1 MMMRKLFFAVALAL
15 VNLVSPAQS
24 LRSNV
29 RSSESKA
36 ELNSSFA
43 ESRRTSMKN
52 NMDPSVKPGDDFW
65 QYAVGG
71 WLKANPLDAQHP
83 ENGAFTELYELNN
96 ERINKLILAYA
107 GKKDLPQGSDGQ
119 KIGALYRLYMDSVGR
134 NRMGYEPIMPY
145 LKQVRE
151 VKTRDEALRL
161 MYALDAKGF
170 NTAPFGLSLS
180 LNPFNSSE
188 YMMFAGHGGASLP
201 KEYYDQP
208 NEQQKATVAAVKSLS
223 KDFLKMVGYSEAAA
237 EQKMQAAWAIEY
249 RIGMKTLDQV
259 ARRDPMAT
267 NHPMSWEQLL
277 GDFKGIDYVAYR
289 DALGL
294 PKDIDVVNVGE
305 FDALHEVEK
314 VLAETSV
321 EDLKSYMELHVI
333 DAYSDFLSD
342 AFTDRAF
349 EASKVISG
357 VQEQQPRWKRAVAT
371 ISGNLGETIGKLY
384 VKEYFPESSK
394 QRVYRLVKD
403 LQQAFEDRLK
413 ENTWM
418 SDSTKA
424 KALEKL
430 HAMHINV
437 GYPDKWQDMEKFV
450 DIRETENLVE
460 NFIRIKQESRQA
472 GLRKYWH
479 QPVDKTMMPCSPQT
493 VNAFYHPL
501 FNSIN
506 FPAAIL
512 QPPFF
517 DPEADYVCN
526 YGAIGTVIGHEM
538 THGFDDQ
545 GCQFDKDGNL
555 ANWWTADD
563 KARYDERTK
572 VIADWF
578 SEQEAV
584 PGLKV
589 KAASEREQNGTSSDS
604 AEREQAPLKVN
615 GQKTL
620 GENVSDNGGLKIAY
634 RAYKNRMASE
644 PLGNVDGFTPDQRFY
659 LAYARVWA
667 CNSTPEY
674 TAMLVN
680 SDVHSP
686 ARLRVMAALPMID
699 TWYEAFGIQPTDKMF
714 IPKEK
719 RALVW

>member
-1 MMMRKLFFAVALAL
+1 MFIAATLAL
-15 VNLVSPAQS
+15 VSLASSAQ
-24 LRSNV
+24 NV
-29 RSSESKA
+29 KQ
-36 ELNSSFA
+36 
-43 ESRRTSMKN
+43 
-52 NMDPSVKPGDDFW
+52 NMDPSVNPGDDFW

-71 WLKANPLDAQHP
+71 WLKANPLDKQHA
-83 ENGAFTELYELNN
+83 ENGAFTDLEELNN
-96 ERINKLILAYA
+96 DRIKELIMKYA
-107 GKKDLPQGSDGQ
+107 EKQLPQGTDGQ
-119 KIGALYRLYMDSVGR
+119 KIGALYRLYMDSVSR
-134 NRMGYEPIMPY
+134 NKLGYEPIMPY

-151 VKTRDEALRL
+151 VKTREQLLKL
-161 MYALDAKGF
+161 MCDFDAKGF
-170 NTAPFGLSLS
+170 NTAPFGISLS

-188 YMMFAGHGGASLP
+188 YMIGGGHGGASLP
-201 KEYYDQP
+201 QEYYANP
-208 NEQQKATVAAVKSLS
+208 NEQQKKTVEAKKALF
-223 KDFLKMVGYSEAAA
+223 KDFFKMVGYSDKEAKKKMEA
-237 EQKMQAAWAIEY
+237 EWAIEHA
-249 RIGMKTLDQV
+249 IGIKTLNQV
-259 ARRDPMAT
+259 DSRNPMAT
-267 NHPMSWEQLL
+267 IHIMSWQQLL
-277 GDFKGIDYVAYR
+277 NDFKGIDWVGYR
-289 DALGL
+289 DAMGM
-294 PKDIDVVNVGE
+294 PKDIDQVNISQLE
-305 FDALHEVEK
+305 PLHEVEK
-314 VLAETSV
+314 ILANTSLD
-321 EDLKSYMELHVI
+321 DLKSYVELQVI
-333 DAYSDFLSD
+333 RSYGDFLSD
-342 AFTDRAF
+342 AFNDRAF
-349 EASKVISG
+349 EAQKIISG

-371 ISGNLGETIGKLY
+371 ISANLGETIGKLY
-384 VKEYFPESSK
+384 VQEYFPESSK
-394 QRVYRLVKD
+394 QRVVRLVKD

-437 GYPDKWQDMEKFV
+437 GYPDKWEDMEKFV
-450 DIRETENLVE
+450 DIREDQNLVE
-460 NFIRIKQESRQA
+460 NFIRIGQETRA
-472 GLRKYWH
+472 AMFRKYWH
-479 QPVDKTMMPCSPQT
+479 QPVDKTRMVCTPQT

-517 DPEADYVCN
+517 DVNADYASN
-526 YGAIGTVIGHEM
+526 YGAIGVVMGHEM

-555 ANWWTADD
+555 KNWWTADD
-563 KARYDERTK
+563 KTNYDARTK

-584 PGLKV
+584 PG
-589 KAASEREQNGTSSDS
+589 
-604 AEREQAPLKVN
+604 LKVN

-634 RAYKNRMASE
+634 RAYENRMKQE
-644 PLGNVDGFTPDQRFY
+644 PLNTVEGFTPAQRFY

-686 ARLRVMAALPMID
+686 ARIRVMAALPQID
-699 TWYEAFGIQPTDKMF
+699 TWYDAFGIKQGDKMF

>member
-1 MMMRKLFFAVALAL
+1 MFFAVAMAL
-15 VNLVSPAQS
+15 VSLAGSAQD
-24 LRSNV
+24 L
-29 RSSESKA
+29 KA
-36 ELNSSFA
+36 
-43 ESRRTSMKN
+43 

-71 WLKANPLDAQHP
+71 WLKANPLDKQHA
-83 ENGAFTELYELNN
+83 ENGAFTDLEELNN
-96 ERINKLILAYA
+96 DRIKELIMKYA
-107 GKKDLPQGSDGQ
+107 EKQLPQGTDGQ
-119 KIGALYRLYMDSVGR
+119 KIGALYRLYMDSVSR
-134 NRMGYEPIMPY
+134 NKMGYEPIKPY
-145 LKQVRE
+145 LKHVRE
-151 VKTRDEALRL
+151 VKTREQLIKL
-161 MYALDAKGF
+161 MCDFDAKGF
-170 NTAPFGLSLS
+170 NTAPFGISLS

-188 YMMFAGHGGASLP
+188 YMIGGGHGGASLP
-201 KEYYDQP
+201 QEYYVNP
-208 NEQQKATVAAVKSLS
+208 NEQQKKTVEAKKALF
-223 KDFLKMVGYSEAAA
+223 KDFFKMVGYSDKEAQKKMEA
-237 EQKMQAAWAIEY
+237 EWAIEHA
-249 RIGMKTLDQV
+249 IGIKTLNQV
-259 ARRDPMAT
+259 DRRNPMAT
-267 NHPMSWEQLL
+267 IHIMPWQQLL
-277 GDFKGIDYVAYR
+277 NDFKGIDWVGYR
-289 DALGL
+289 DALGM
-294 PKDIDVVNVGE
+294 PKDIDQVNISQLE
-305 FDALHEVEK
+305 PLHEVEK
-314 VLAETSV
+314 ILANTSLD
-321 EDLKSYMELHVI
+321 DLKSYVELQI
-333 DAYSDFLSD
+333 IRSYSGFLSD
-342 AFTDRAF
+342 AFEDRAF
-349 EASKVISG
+349 EAQKAISG
-357 VQEQQPRWKRAVAT
+357 VQEQQPRWKRAVST
-371 ISGNLGETIGKLY
+371 ISGSLGETIGKLY
-384 VKEYFPESSK
+384 VQEYFPESSK
-394 QRVYRLVKD
+394 QRVVRLVKD

-437 GYPDKWQDMEKFV
+437 GYPDKWEDMEKFV
-450 DIRETENLVE
+450 DIRENENLVE
-460 NFIRIKQESRQA
+460 NFIRITQEARA
-472 GLRKYWH
+472 AMFRKYWH
-479 QPVDKTMMPCSPQT
+479 QTVDKTLMVCTPQT

-517 DPEADYVCN
+517 DVNADYASN
-526 YGAIGTVIGHEM
+526 YGAIGVVMGHEM

-555 ANWWTADD
+555 KNWWTADD
-563 KARYDERTK
+563 KTNYDARTK

-584 PGLKV
+584 PG
-589 KAASEREQNGTSSDS
+589 
-604 AEREQAPLKVN
+604 LKVN

-634 RAYKNRMASE
+634 RAYENRMKQE
-644 PLGNVDGFTPDQRFY
+644 PLSNIEGFTPAQRFY

-686 ARLRVMAALPMID
+686 ARIRVMAALPMID
-699 TWYEAFGIQPTDKMF
+699 TWYDAFGIKQGDKMF

>member
-1 MMMRKLFFAVALAL
+1 MRKLMMVVVMAL
-15 VNLVSPAQS
+15 VCMAGTAQNFRANLD
-24 LRSNV
+24 
-29 RSSESKA
+29 E
-36 ELNSSFA
+36 
-43 ESRRTSMKN
+43 
-52 NMDPSVKPGDDFW
+52 SVKPGDDFW
-65 QYAVGG
+65 QYAVGT
-71 WLKANPLDAQHP
+71 WLKNNPLDKEHP
-83 ENGAFTELYELNN
+83 MNGAFIDLEEQNN
-96 ERINKLILAYA
+96 ERINALIMKYA
-107 GKKDLPQGSDGQ
+107 DQKDLPQGSDGQ
-119 KIGALYRLYMDSVGR
+119 KIGALYRLYIDSVGR
-134 NRMGYEPIMPY
+134 NKMGYEPILPY
-145 LKQVRE
+145 LKQVRAI
-151 VKTRDEALRL
+151 KTREEALQL
-161 MYALDAKGF
+161 MCDFDAKGF
-170 NTAPFGLSLS
+170 NTAPFGMSLG
-180 LNPFNSSE
+180 LNALNSSE
-188 YMMFAGHGGASLP
+188 YLIDAGHGGASLP
-201 KEYYDQP
+201 QEYYTEP
-208 NEQQKATVAAVKSLS
+208 NEQQKAVVAAIKSLN
-223 KDFLKMVGYSEAAA
+223 KDFLKMVGNSDADA
-237 EQKMQAAWAIEY
+237 ERMMEAAWAIEY
-249 RIGMKTLDQV
+249 RIGIKTLSQVDQ
-259 ARRDPMAT
+259 RDPQKTIHVM
-267 NHPMSWEQLL
+267 PWEQFLN
-277 GDFKGIDYVAYR
+277 DFKGINWIAYR
-289 DALGL
+289 DALDM
-294 PKDIDVVNVGE
+294 PKDIDKVDVSQL
-305 FDALHEVEK
+305 DPLHEVEK

-321 EDLKSYMELHVI
+321 EDLKAYMELKVVK
-333 DAYSDFLSD
+333 AYSRFLSD
-342 AFTDRAF
+342 AFTDRSF
-349 EASKVISG
+349 EASKAISG
-357 VQEQQPRWKRAVAT
+357 VQEQEPRWKRAVNT

-384 VKEYFPESSK
+384 VAEYFPEASK
-394 QRVYRLVKD
+394 QRVYRMVKD

-430 HAMHINV
+430 HAIYINV
-437 GYPDKWQDMEKFV
+437 GYPDKWEDMEKFI
-450 DIRETENLVE
+450 DIREDQNLVE
-460 NFIRIKQESRQA
+460 NFIRIKQE
-472 GLRKYWH
+472 LRAANFRKHWH
-479 QPVDKTMMPCSPQT
+479 QPVDKTRMGCTPQT
-493 VNAFYHPL
+493 VNAFYNPL

-526 YGAIGTVIGHEM
+526 YGAVGTVIGHEM
-538 THGFDDQ
+538 SHGFDDE

-555 ANWWTADD
+555 ANWWTAED

-584 PGLKV
+584 PG
-589 KAASEREQNGTSSDS
+589 
-604 AEREQAPLKVN
+604 LKVN

-644 PLGNVDGFTPDQRFY
+644 PLSDVEGFTPDQRFY

-674 TAMLVN
+674 IAMLVN